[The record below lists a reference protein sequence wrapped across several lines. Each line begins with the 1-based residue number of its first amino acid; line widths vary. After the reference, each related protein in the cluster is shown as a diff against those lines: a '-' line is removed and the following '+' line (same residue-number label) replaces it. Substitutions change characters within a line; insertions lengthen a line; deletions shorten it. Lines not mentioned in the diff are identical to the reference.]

1 MLPMNQPITTGRRPM
16 DVEDVIDVIRRHK
29 GWIIGPTFAGL
40 VIGVVVAFLWPD
52 TYVSEATIRIV
63 PPAVPERYVPS
74 NVNLQI
80 GQRIAALEQQVRT
93 RTNILNLINQNGL
106 YPRKKGRVP
115 DEDLIEEMQKAI
127 KISPI
132 ASLREMANNQPTSTA
147 FRVSFG
153 YENRYLAQKVTAQ
166 IVSMFLDET
175 IRTRSTESVMT
186 TGFLK
191 EQLDAAKKNLDEIE
205 NRLTEYKMKFA
216 GKLPEQL
223 DSNLAQL
230 RTLETQ
236 LTNTGNAIT
245 RATQE
250 KLLLENN
257 LRLAREQLAAVP
269 ASPTASLEAA
279 VKNERVAALERQ
291 ILVEETNLAA
301 LRQQYSEVHPDVR
314 RAVARLEELRK
325 SREAMLKAEAQQ
337 PAPRPEQPEPVALTK
352 EQRQAQIEIERLQGL
367 IRTKEMEIEQ
377 YNKEQARLSKLIKV
391 YQERIEASP
400 IGERR
405 YAELTRDYQLAR
417 RQYEDLMLKSSQSS
431 MATEL
436 ETRKQGETLEV
447 LEQASLPQN
456 PSEPNRWLVVSIS
469 VVIGLGLGVFLA
481 AAREVKDTS
490 LKSLKDVRAY
500 TGLPILGSVPLVEND
515 LLVQRKRR
523 LAWVAWSSA
532 CVVGFLLMLGSVYY
546 YYTKG
551 A

>member
-1 MLPMNQPITTGRRPM
+1 MNQPITTGRRPM

-29 GWIIGPTFAGL
+29 GWIIGPTFGGL

-52 TYVSEATIRIV
+52 TYISEATIRIV

-132 ASLREMANNQPTSTA
+132 ASLREMANNQPVSTA
-147 FRVSFG
+147 FKVSFG

-191 EQLDAAKKNLDEIE
+191 EQLEAAKKNLDEIE

-269 ASPTASLEAA
+269 ASPTAGLEAT

-291 ILVEETNLAA
+291 ILIEETNLAA

-314 RAVARLEELRK
+314 RAVARLEELRR
-325 SREAMLKAEAQQ
+325 SREAMLKAEASQTKPQ
-337 PAPRPEQPEPVALTK
+337 PEQPEPVVLTK
-352 EQRQAQIEIERLQGL
+352 EQRQAQLEIERLQGL

-447 LEQASLPQN
+447 LEQASLPQT

-532 CVVGFLLMLGSVYY
+532 CVIGFLLMLGSVYY

>member
-1 MLPMNQPITTGRRPM
+1 M

-40 VIGVVVAFLWPD
+40 VIGVVVTFLWPD